1 MISVLRKLPNSAGP
15 KRLILFHHAGGNG
28 AQYFPALKSVAGQ
41 YEIYALDLP
50 GRFFRLNEEPFTKMT
65 DLLAAIKT
73 HLATLLPLPTYFL
86 GHSFGSLVA
95 YALAWDVHQQIDL
108 RGLGLS
114 ALRGSSPESRLGH
127 ERLSQMTDTDLVNEI
142 EKFQELPEIV
152 KREPTILGLTLR
164 ALRSDFATMASFH
177 NPHREQKLPVP
188 SLVFGGTSDPQVSLQ
203 GLSEWQSLV
212 ALKKNPLLFTGDHFY
227 IFTEMPKVLEELF
240 QL

>member
-1 MISVLRKLPNSAGP
+1 MPNSSGP

-28 AQYFPALKSVAGQ
+28 AQYFPALKAVAADC
-41 YEIYALDLP
+41 EIYVLDLP
-50 GRFFRLNEEPFTKMT
+50 GRFFRLDEEPFTQMT

-73 HLATLLPLPTYFL
+73 HMATLPPLPTYFL
-86 GHSFGSLVA
+86 GHSFGALVA
-95 YALAWDVHQQIDL
+95 YALAWEVHGKIDL

-127 ERLSQMTDTDLVNEI
+127 ERLSQMSDVDLVNEI
-142 EKFQELPEIV
+142 EKFQELPAIV

-164 ALRSDFATMASFH
+164 ALRSDFATMANFH
-177 NPHREQKLPVP
+177 NPHREQILQVP

-203 GLSEWQSLV
+203 GLAEWQKLV
-212 ALKKNPLLFTGDHFY
+212 TVKKNPLLFTGDHFY
-227 IFTEMPKVLEELF
+227 IFSEMPKVLSELF